1 MKLKSISNYS
11 QPDFYH
17 FSEDSIALADY
28 LIANNLLFEGA
39 SVLDVFSGCGVIG
52 LEVLTKFNKS
62 LQIDLVELQHEYQEH
77 IVENIALT
85 HSAPFVRYH
94 INHYRDFV
102 VNHKRDFDFILANPP
117 YFDPSRV
124 RPGKNKNKNI
134 CRQFEEGSLEEFIQ
148 LFYNRLSEKG
158 RMLLVLREWPILNG
172 YRAILKKEFG
182 RYSIF
187 EIVRLDVD

>member
-1 MKLKSISNYS
+1 MKLKSILNYS

-28 LIANNLLFEGA
+28 LIASDFLFEGA

-52 LEVLTKFNKS
+52 LEVLTKFNKP
-62 LQIDLVELQHEYQEH
+62 LQIDLVEIQNEYQEH
-77 IVENIALT
+77 LEENISLT
-85 HSAPFVRYH
+85 HSEPFVRYH
-94 INHYRDFV
+94 IKHYRDFAV
-102 VNHKRDFDFILANPP
+102 GLKNDFDFILANPP
-117 YFDPSRV
+117 YFDPSQV

-134 CRQFEEGSLEEFIQ
+134 CRQFEEGSLSEFIH
-148 LFYNRLSEKG
+148 LFYDRLRENGK
-158 RMLLVLREWPILNG
+158 MFLVLRERPTLKD
-172 YRAILKKEFG
+172 YKAIVKKEFG